1 MSKIS
6 VVINTYNA
14 SQHLVKVLDSLRDF
28 DEIVVCDMESC
39 DNTLEI
45 AINSGCRIVT
55 FPRKDNN
62 ICEAARD
69 FAIHQASNP
78 WVLVV
83 DADEI
88 VTPQLREYLYSK
100 VALPNYD
107 TALLIPRLNLFMGKP
122 VNDTPDYQLR
132 FFLRDRTTWPATIH
146 SRPHIDGPVK
156 KIPRQ
161 KRDLWLRHLDDST
174 ITTRIE
180 KLNRYT
186 DNELP
191 KRENRH
197 FGVTS
202 MLFRPLWFFL
212 RTLIIGGAWRSG
224 RRGIARSY
232 ISAIYQMTLLS
243 KLAERDFNPNDSK
256 NI

>member
-14 SQHLVKVLDSLRDF
+14 SQHLEQVLDSLKDF
-28 DEIVVCDMESC
+28 DEIVVCDMESS

-45 AINSGCRIVT
+45 ARNSGCRIVT
-55 FPRKDNN
+55 YPRSDNN
-62 ICEAARD
+62 ICEVARN

-83 DADEI
+83 DADEV

-100 VALPNYD
+100 VTVPTYE
-107 TALLIPRLNLFMGKP
+107 TALLIPRLNLFMGKT

-132 FFLRDRTTWPATIH
+132 FFLRDRTTWPSTIH
-146 SRPHIDGPVK
+146 SRPHVDGPVS
-156 KIPRQ
+156 KIPSR
-161 KRDLWLRHLDDST
+161 RHDLWLRHLDNSPM
-174 ITTRIE
+174 TTRIE

-191 KRENRH
+191 KREHRH
-197 FGVTS
+197 FGAAA

-243 KLAERDFNPNDSK
+243 KLAERDFNQNDSK

>member
-14 SQHLVKVLDSLRDF
+14 SQHLSQVLESLREF
-28 DEIVVCDMESC
+28 DEIVVCDMESS
-39 DNTLEI
+39 DTTLEI
-45 AINSGCRIVT
+45 ARASGCRIVT
-55 FPRKDNN
+55 FPRSDNN
-62 ICEAARD
+62 ICEVARD

-88 VTPQLREYLYSK
+88 VTPQLRDYLYSC
-100 VALPNYD
+100 VANPSYE

-132 FFLRDRTTWPATIH
+132 FFLHDRTTWPSTIH
-146 SRPHIDGPVK
+146 SRPRVDGPVS
-156 KIPRQ
+156 KIPARR
-161 KRDLWLRHLDDST
+161 RDLWLRHLDDSPM
-174 ITTRIE
+174 TTRID

-191 KRENRH
+191 KREHRR
-197 FGVTS
+197 FGTAS

-212 RTLIIGGAWRSG
+212 RTLVIGGAWRSG

-232 ISAIYQMTLLS
+232 ISAIYQMTLLG
-243 KLAERDFNPNDSK
+243 KLAERDFYKNDSQ
-256 NI
+256 NS